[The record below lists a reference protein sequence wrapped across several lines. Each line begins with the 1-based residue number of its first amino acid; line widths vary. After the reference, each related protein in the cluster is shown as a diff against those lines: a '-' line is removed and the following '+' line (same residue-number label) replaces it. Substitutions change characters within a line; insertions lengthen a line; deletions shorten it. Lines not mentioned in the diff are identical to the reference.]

1 MLRITLL
8 KGDSKQK
15 KERKKTYRVNIIY
28 AHERLIPHKMATTTL
43 YQIQREKKI
52 LLPYFPFTQV
62 QFQLD
67 FMFVVVIFFF
77 LTGICKSSSNH

>member
-28 AHERLIPHKMATTTL
+28 AHERLIPHKMTTTL

-52 LLPYFPFTQV
+52 ILLYFPFTQV

-77 LTGICKSSSNH
+77 LTVICKSSSNH